1 MSNLHFWI
9 LAFSNNSLLTE
20 PSAPTARPPAD
31 GSLRS
36 PTPPA
41 ARPHHSPLPFRQKN
55 CRQKFGVKK
64 NFKKIRKNFEKK
76 KKNRENFFFE
86 FSKIFSVE
94 IFHMMS
100 RLRMQNFTII
110 GQGVPEIRGG
120 TDKHTNLRIYYIDG
134 GRGEVIYFSVIT
146 KMFLFVE
153 VIFCLAK
160 IMENFES
167 TMKNLKLK
175 KKRKKIGKIMVNPE
189 LLINKLRNIFCKS
202 RW

>member
-1 MSNLHFWI
+1 MNRGHPIFI
-9 LAFSNNSLLTE
+9 TNSLLPE
-20 PSAPTARPPAD
+20 PSAPTASPPAD

-64 NFKKIRKNFEKK
+64 KKFKKIRKNREKIGKKK

-100 RLRMQNFTII
+100 RLRVQNFTII

-120 TDKHTNLRIYYIDG
+120 THKHTH
-134 GRGEVIYFSVIT
+134 
-146 KMFLFVE
+146 KLF
-153 VIFCLAK
+153 
-160 IMENFES
+160 
-167 TMKNLKLK
+167 
-175 KKRKKIGKIMVNPE
+175 
-189 LLINKLRNIFCKS
+189 
-202 RW
+202 